1 MAGII
6 GGLECAYSD
15 STTQVVIEIA
25 HFDPVQVRKTGM
37 RLGIRTDAQQ
47 RYEKHIH
54 PLWTQY
60 CAQLVAQQVS
70 EGMLSQVTMTQVV
83 PHSHESTTI
92 QVDLERVSRII
103 YGDKASLD
111 EQDFWYTLSGL
122 GIEHAGTTAQIP
134 LWRGPADLTIED
146 DLIEEYIRI
155 RGYEH
160 FPGQQMEGSMRIVAP
175 SLEMRRQRYLE
186 DLMIGQ
192 QCDQVETYPWIDEQR
207 IQLMGI
213 DPQSCVL
220 LANPI
225 DSNRPYLRPTMLR
238 SMLDIVLHNTHHHT
252 QMRLFDI
259 GKVWQDDTEY
269 TTLSVLIAGEW
280 SDKVT

>member
-1 MAGII
+1 M
-6 GGLECAYSD
+6 
-15 STTQVVIEIA
+15 
-25 HFDPVQVRKTGM
+25 
-37 RLGIRTDAQQ
+37 
-47 RYEKHIH
+47 
-54 PLWTQY
+54 
-60 CAQLVAQQVS
+60 
-70 EGMLSQVTMTQVV
+70 
-83 PHSHESTTI
+83 
-92 QVDLERVSRII
+92 
-103 YGDKASLD
+103 
-111 EQDFWYTLSGL
+111 
-122 GIEHAGTTAQIP
+122 
-134 LWRGPADLTIED
+134 WRGPADLTIED

-155 RGYEH
+155 CGYEQ
-160 FPGQQMEGSMRIVAP
+160 FPGQQMEGTVRIVAP

-192 QCDQVETYPWIDEQR
+192 QYDQVETYPWIDEQR

-213 DPQSCVL
+213 NPRSCVL

-238 SMLDIVLHNTHHHT
+238 SMLDIVLHNTHHHM

-280 SDKVT
+280 SDEVT